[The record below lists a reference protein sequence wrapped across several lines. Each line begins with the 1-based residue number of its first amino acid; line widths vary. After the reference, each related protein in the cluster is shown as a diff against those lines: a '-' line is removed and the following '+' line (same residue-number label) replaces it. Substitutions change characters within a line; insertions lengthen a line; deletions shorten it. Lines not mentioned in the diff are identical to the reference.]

1 MKKLVE
7 YNYVIA
13 AISDVSI
20 VLCVQNETRNQVC
33 NKVRFQILLYIF
45 YSPWKHKETQGFL
58 KFSGE
63 IEIWFVWFLT
73 L

>member
-20 VLCVQNETRNQVC
+20 VLCVQNETKNQVC
-33 NKVRFQILLYIF
+33 NKVRFQILLDHF
-45 YSPWKHKETQGFL
+45 KHIIYFL
-58 KFSGE
+58 FPLK
-63 IEIWFVWFLT
+63 T
-73 L
+73 

>member
-1 MKKLVE
+1 MDDINFIPFFNSIMKKLVE

-33 NKVRFQILLYIF
+33 NKVRFQILLEDF
-45 YSPWKHKETQGFL
+45 KHIIYFL
-58 KFSGE
+58 FPQK
-63 IEIWFVWFLT
+63 T
-73 L
+73 